1 MWPLV
6 RGLIACFLECV
17 WGFEVSESTRVCV
30 WKLADVNSKR
40 VSGCGCTAMYTF
52 ALSQSLHIM
61 LWECL
66 LIALF
71 ACCSCAWICV
81 CMCVRV
87 ACTPSQ
93 TPFWTPFRPPPPP
106 PTCDE
111 LSWMLMFC
119 DGCGANKCFWHSTG
133 SHYRSRPNGLARALM
148 SRQVSQPQQ
157 LYRSHTLLMQGQTSA
172 PLDQNLE

>member
-1 MWPLV
+1 M
-6 RGLIACFLECV
+6 FLRVCM
-17 WGFEVSESTRVCV
+17 GFWSLWKHNCVSE
-30 WKLADVNSKR
+30 KLVDVNSKSFR
-40 VSGCGCTAMYTF
+40 CVCAAMSTST
-52 ALSQSLHIM
+52 LTQSLHI
-61 LWECL
+61 LWKCLPHCVVCL
-66 LIALF
+66 LLTA
-71 ACCSCAWICV
+71 CAWICV
-81 CMCVRV
+81 CTCVRLHSRAGM

-93 TPFWTPFRPPPPP
+93 TPFWTPLSSHP
-106 PTCDE
+106 CDE
-111 LSWMLMFC
+111 LSWMLMSC

>member
-17 WGFEVSESTRVCV
+17 RGFEVSESECVCLKISGCKLQQSFWATRTCTV
-30 WKLADVNSKR
+30 WKCWES
-40 VSGCGCTAMYTF
+40 VS
-52 ALSQSLHIM
+52 SLCCV
-61 LWECL
+61 CL
-66 LIALF
+66 LSAVRDF
-71 ACCSCAWICV
+71 V
-81 CMCVRV
+81 CMCLWGG

-93 TPFWTPFRPPPPP
+93 TSFWPPQLTPS
-106 PTCDE
+106 CDE

-119 DGCGANKCFWHSTG
+119 DGCAANKCFWHSTG

-148 SRQVSQPQQ
+148 SRQVSQPQP
-157 LYRSHTLLMQGQTSA
+157 LYRSHTLLMQGRTSA